1 MVEVAP
7 RMATKKTHVTSK
19 KDWTAYSKKVT
30 ILDVIFDM
38 IMGWGVGDLTD
49 QLMTTKKFQFDSD

>member
-1 MVEVAP
+1 
-7 RMATKKTHVTSK
+7 MATKKTHVTSK

-49 QLMTTKKFQFDSD
+49 QLSTTKKFQFDSD